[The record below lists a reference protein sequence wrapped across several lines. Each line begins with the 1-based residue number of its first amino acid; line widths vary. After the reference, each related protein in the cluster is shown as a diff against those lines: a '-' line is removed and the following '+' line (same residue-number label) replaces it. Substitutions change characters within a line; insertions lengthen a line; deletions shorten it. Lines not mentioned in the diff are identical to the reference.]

1 MNAVSNASCV
11 TGTGAIRAPRRR
23 VNTAA
28 GRPARSAIVS
38 RARATRGDDDESA
51 PSSRHDPVAL
61 PSRRAV
67 ALAPLAAALITASA
81 KPSLADTEC
90 TECSNSNSSL
100 APGDK
105 PFVLSPCGAR
115 FADLREGTGATPQ
128 PGQTV
133 VVEWVGYTSGYQAK
147 KIESTRETDT
157 PYTFKLGAG
166 QAIPA
171 FEEAVA
177 DMKVGG
183 IRRIE
188 IPGELEEKLAYS
200 RDPSQRYN
208 VGPIPSTLG
217 GRRTLDFVLDN
228 RTLKDFNRTL
238 LFDVRLSAIRK

>member
-1 MNAVSNASCV
+1 MQQLQLLPRPRGQAV
-11 TGTGAIRAPRRR
+11 
-23 VNTAA
+23 
-28 GRPARSAIVS
+28 RPL
-38 RARATRGDDDESA
+38 
-51 PSSRHDPVAL
+51 PV
-61 PSRRAV
+61 RRA
-67 ALAPLAAALITASA
+67 LRRPPRGHRRHAAA
-81 KPSLADTEC
+81 
-90 TECSNSNSSL
+90 
-100 APGDK
+100 
-105 PFVLSPCGAR
+105 R
-115 FADLREGTGATPQ
+115 
-128 PGQTV
+128 QTV